1 MLVSLNQKLKRQQ
14 QNLGA
19 YKTGTRYYKS
29 IVLYNQEQNLLLIFN
44 KKNGLFR
51 TIMEPTEKEIKYFNQ
66 NDKTNF
72 STEAAIKNEKGVIPF
87 NEHKNEEK

>member
-1 MLVSLNQKLKRQQ
+1 
-14 QNLGA
+14 
-19 YKTGTRYYKS
+19 
-29 IVLYNQEQNLLLIFN
+29 
-44 KKNGLFR
+44 
-51 TIMEPTEKEIKYFNQ
+51 MEPTEKEIKYFNQ